1 MALCLGVC
9 TGGTARWLP
18 AQGDPGAVQG
28 PPAASQEPPAERAP
42 ASVVSDPRWGRAVGE
57 LEERKL
63 QVQSILVFD
72 CTRDAKG
79 RLLEDSAAVPLVRSL
94 ETRVGQPFKARQV
107 SADCASLWNER
118 RLIVAAE
125 VEEAGGGVVVRF
137 RIERRIEVCDGVEFR
152 GLTHFDRQTVEA
164 LLGIT
169 PGRQV
174 TRTEAEAMRKV
185 LIARYQRDG
194 YAQCSIRIEERSVQ
208 DAPTPTPASGSAS
221 TVRAV
226 FWIDEGPVVRI
237 RRLQM
242 LGNTSFAAE
251 AMLGMFGTGDY
262 LLRESSLKSEPAR
275 GWVSGGPYS
284 RELVEEDLDRLRLFY
299 RRNGY
304 LDATVDLADVVF
316 AEDRARVDLTVL
328 VVEGPR
334 YRLASVRVAH
344 VDGRGEPVTAP
355 PRYSADELLQEV
367 ESRAGDFYSDMG
379 LRRDWLR
386 LQEFYGRR
394 GHPPRSFA
402 GMEQDPSAFQIL
414 YPPLEIYHE
423 DDTVEVVF
431 QVFEGQPRR
440 LRDVVIRGNQF
451 TRDAVIRSRVRVNPG
466 ERIDMREIDRTQRN
480 LDQTRYFQD
489 PVTMRGPR
497 LRLEPVA
504 GQPELDLGID
514 AEDGSTGEFRWG
526 LSYGSGIGAQGNII
540 FNKRNF
546 DIYNPPSSF
555 NPVTAIGE
563 LIDNTAFHGGG
574 QMLGLFLA
582 PGLQTSQYR
591 VSWSDPDAFG
601 MYRDPLELR
610 LAGQRLI
617 RRLPDGY
624 TQDTFGGEVGLARRL
639 SDEWTV
645 GLSLREDSVRVRDL
659 AGDATSLAYAAEGRT
674 ELRGLRLNARYTDLD
689 DLRRPSEG
697 FEVGLTGEVVG
708 GFLGGEESLVKLV
721 HTANWY
727 VPLRKNE
734 LGHRTV
740 LRLEHYLGLAT
751 SFGGSDEVFL
761 TERFYMGAYNLRGFA
776 FRRAGPTQFGRPYGG
791 EAMYTATAEIG
802 FPLVPTRLPNEI
814 RDRELMRWV
823 MFTDVGLL
831 GLSADDPTFGQVRG
845 SYGVGLRIEVPY
857 LEWPIQLDL
866 AWPWRHYETD
876 DRRQFFLNFGTR

>member
-1 MALCLGVC
+1 
-9 TGGTARWLP
+9 
-18 AQGDPGAVQG
+18 VQG
-28 PPAASQEPPAERAP
+28 PPAASQGQEPGKPVGPGLGSGDQRWDAAVRAI
-42 ASVVSDPRWGRAVGE
+42 
-57 LEERKL
+57 EERKL
-63 QVQSILVFD
+63 PVRSILVLD
-72 CTRDAKG
+72 CTRDTKG
-79 RLLEDSAAVPLVRSL
+79 VLLDDAAAGPLVRSL
-94 ETRVGQPFKARQV
+94 ETRVGQPFRARLV
-107 SADCASLWNER
+107 TADCTNLWSER
-118 RLIVAAE
+118 RLVVTAAAE
-125 VEEAGGGVVVRF
+125 EVEGEVVVRF
-137 RIERRIEVCDGVEFR
+137 LIDRRVEVCDGVEFR
-152 GLTHFDRQTVEA
+152 GLTHFDRATADA

-169 PGRQV
+169 AGRQV

-185 LIARYQRDG
+185 LLARYQRDG
-194 YAQCSIRIEERSVQ
+194 YAFCTIRVEERQ
-208 DAPTPTPASGSAS
+208 IDAAALANPPRGGAPQPADG
-221 TVRAV
+221 RAMRAL

-237 RRLQM
+237 RNLQV
-242 LGNTSFAAE
+242 LGNQSFAAE
-251 AMLGMFGTGDY
+251 PMLGMFGTGDY
-262 LLRESSLKSEPAR
+262 LLRESHLKSEPAR
-275 GWVSGGPYS
+275 GWASGGPYS
-284 RELVEEDLDRLRLFY
+284 RELLEEDLDRLRLFY
-299 RRNGY
+299 RSNGY
-304 LDATVDLADVVF
+304 LDATVDIANVVF
-316 AEDRARVDLTVL
+316 AEDRTRVDLALL

-334 YRLASVRVAH
+334 YRLASVRVDH
-344 VDGRGEPVTAP
+344 VDARGEAARGQ
-355 PRYSADELLQEV
+355 PRYSREELQGQIEC
-367 ESRAGDFYSDMG
+367 RAGDFYSDMR

-394 GHPPRSFA
+394 GHPPSSFP
-402 GMEQDPSAFQIL
+402 GMKDDPNAFQVL
-414 YPPLEIYHE
+414 YPPLEIYHA
-423 DDTVEVVF
+423 DDSVEVVF
-431 QVFEGQPRR
+431 QVCEGQPRQ

-451 TRDAVIRSRVRVNPG
+451 TRDAVIRSRVRVLPG
-466 ERIDMREIDRTQRN
+466 ERIDMKEVERTQRN

-489 PVTMRGPR
+489 PTTMRGPR
-497 LRLEPVA
+497 LQLEPVA
-504 GQPELDLGID
+504 GQQDLNLGID

-526 LSYGSGIGAQGNII
+526 LSYGSGVGPQGNIV

-546 DIYNPPSSF
+546 DLYNPPSSF
-555 NPVTAIGE
+555 NPITAVGE

-601 MYRDPLELR
+601 MYQDPLELR

-689 DLRRPSEG
+689 DFRRPSEG
-697 FEVGLTGEVVG
+697 FEIGVTGEVVG

-727 VPLRKNE
+727 LPLRKNE

-751 SFGGSDEVFL
+751 GFGGSDQVFL
-761 TERFYMGAYNLRGFA
+761 TERFYMGAYNLRGFG

-823 MFTDVGLL
+823 LFTDLGLL
-831 GLSADDPTFGQVRG
+831 GLSVDDPTFGQVRG

-876 DRRQFFLNFGTR
+876 DRRQFYFTFGSR